1 MKNLYII
8 RGLPG
13 SGKSTIAKSLGKSW
27 QIFEADQFFMK
38 NGKYEFDGSKLKDAH
53 DWCKRK
59 VHNAMH
65 PNLLNPLF
73 FSNIVISNTFTQ
85 EWEMRFYQII
95 AKKYGY
101 RIHTIIVENRHG
113 GVNTHG
119 VPEEKLEQMKERF
132 QIKLK

>member
-13 SGKSTIAKSLGKSW
+13 AGKSTIAKSLGKPW

-59 VHNAMH
+59 AQYWMH
-65 PNLLNPLF
+65 PSLAGSIF
-73 FSNIVISNTFTQ
+73 FRNIVISNTFTQ

-101 RIHTIIVENRHG
+101 RVHTIIVENRHG

>member
-13 SGKSTIAKSLGKSW
+13 SGKSTIAKSLGKPW

-53 DWCKRK
+53 NWCKRK
-59 VHNAMH
+59 VQYWMH
-65 PNLLNPLF
+65 PSLVGSLF
-73 FSNIVISNTFTQ
+73 FRNIVISNTFTQ

-101 RIHTIIVENRHG
+101 RVHTIIVENRHG
-113 GVNTHG
+113 G

>member
-13 SGKSTIAKSLGKSW
+13 SGKSTVAKSLGKSW
-27 QIFEADQFFMK
+27 QIFEADQFFIK

-53 DWCKRK
+53 NWCKRK
-59 VHNAMH
+59 VQYWMH
-65 PNLLNPLF
+65 PSLAGSLF
-73 FSNIVISNTFTQ
+73 FRNIVISNTFTQ

-101 RIHTIIVENRHG
+101 RVHTIIVENRHE

-119 VPEEKLEQMKERF
+119 VPEEKVEQMKERF

>member
-13 SGKSTIAKSLGKSW
+13 AGKSTIAKSLGKSW
-27 QIFEADQFFMK
+27 QIFESDQFFMK

-53 DWCKRK
+53 NWCKRK
-59 VHNAMH
+59 VQYWMH
-65 PNLLNPLF
+65 PSLFRPLF
-73 FSNIVISNTFTQ
+73 FRNIVISNTFTQ

-101 RIHTIIVENRHG
+101 RVHTIIVENRHG

-119 VPEEKLEQMKERF
+119 VPEEKIKQMKERF
-132 QIKLK
+132 QISL

>member
-13 SGKSTIAKSLGKSW
+13 SGKSTIAKSLGKPW

-53 DWCKRK
+53 NWCKRK
-59 VHNAMH
+59 VQYWMH
-65 PNLLNPLF
+65 PSLVRPLF
-73 FSNIVISNTFTQ
+73 FRNIVISNTFTQ

-101 RIHTIIVENRHG
+101 RVHTIIVENRHG

>member
-13 SGKSTIAKSLGKSW
+13 SGKSTIAKSLGKPW

-59 VHNAMH
+59 VQYWMH
-65 PNLLNPLF
+65 PSLVRPLF
-73 FSNIVISNTFTQ
+73 FRNIVISNTFTQ

-101 RIHTIIVENRHG
+101 RVHTIIVENRHG

>member
-65 PNLLNPLF
+65 PNLVNPLF

-85 EWEMRFYQII
+85 EWEMKPYIDLANQ
-95 AKKYGY
+95 YGY
-101 RIHTIIVENRHG
+101 TIFTIVVENRHG
-113 GVNTHG
+113 NSSVHN
-119 VPEEKLEQMKERF
+119 VPEETINKMKNRF
-132 QIKLK
+132 EIKL

>member
-13 SGKSTIAKSLGKSW
+13 SGKSTIAKSLGKPW

-38 NGKYEFDGSKLKDAH
+38 NGKYDFDGSKLKDAH
-53 DWCKRK
+53 NWCKRK
-59 VHNAMH
+59 VQYWMH
-65 PNLLNPLF
+65 PSLVGSLF
-73 FSNIVISNTFTQ
+73 FRNIVISNTFTQ

-101 RIHTIIVENRHG
+101 RVHTIIVENRHG

>member
-13 SGKSTIAKSLGKSW
+13 SGKSTIAKSLGKPW

-38 NGKYEFDGSKLKDAH
+38 NGKYEFDSSKLKNAH

-59 VHNAMH
+59 VQYWMH
-65 PNLLNPLF
+65 PSLLRPLF
-73 FSNIVISNTFTQ
+73 FRNIVISNTFTQ

-101 RIHTIIVENRHG
+101 RVHTIIVENRHG

>member
-38 NGKYEFDGSKLKDAH
+38 NGKYEFDDSKLKDAH

-59 VHNAMH
+59 VHKAMH
-65 PNLLNPLF
+65 PSLVNSLF
-73 FSNIVISNTFTQ
+73 FRNIVISNTFTQ

>member
-13 SGKSTIAKSLGKSW
+13 SGKSTIAKSLGKPW

-38 NGKYEFDGSKLKDAH
+38 NGKYEFDGSKLKDAN

-59 VHNAMH
+59 VQYWMH
-65 PNLLNPLF
+65 PSLVKPLF
-73 FSNIVISNTFTQ
+73 FRNIVISNTFTQ

-101 RIHTIIVENRHG
+101 RVHTIIVENRHG

>member
-1 MKNLYII
+1 
-8 RGLPG
+8 
-13 SGKSTIAKSLGKSW
+13 
-27 QIFEADQFFMK
+27 
-38 NGKYEFDGSKLKDAH
+38 
-53 DWCKRK
+53 
-59 VHNAMH
+59 
-65 PNLLNPLF
+65 
-73 FSNIVISNTFTQ
+73 
-85 EWEMRFYQII
+85 MRFYQII

>member
-13 SGKSTIAKSLGKSW
+13 SGKSTIAKSLWKSW

-53 DWCKRK
+53 NWCKRK
-59 VHNAMH
+59 VQYWMH
-65 PNLLNPLF
+65 PSLFRPLF
-73 FSNIVISNTFTQ
+73 FRNIVISNTFTQ

>member
-59 VHNAMH
+59 VHNAIH
-65 PNLLNPLF
+65 PGLVKVIEWMLVWMVILNLD
-73 FSNIVISNTFTQ
+73 
-85 EWEMRFYQII
+85 
-95 AKKYGY
+95 
-101 RIHTIIVENRHG
+101 HT
-113 GVNTHG
+113 TYT
-119 VPEEKLEQMKERF
+119 EKLC
-132 QIKLK
+132 LC